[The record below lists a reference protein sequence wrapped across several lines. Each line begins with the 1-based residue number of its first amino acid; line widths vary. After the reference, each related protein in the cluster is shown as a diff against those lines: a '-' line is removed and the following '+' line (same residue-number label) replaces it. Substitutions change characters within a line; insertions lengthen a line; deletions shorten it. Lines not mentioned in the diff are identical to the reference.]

1 MFLNHGKF
9 KWKDNRSIR
18 AGLISWEK
26 FRKVFLYRFFPSE
39 KREDKVEEFINLHQR
54 EISVQEYFLKFTKLS
69 KYASSLVANTRH
81 ETSHFV
87 MGVSYSIEEEC
98 RVEMLHDN
106 MDISSQ
112 MV

>member
-1 MFLNHGKF
+1 MEFHERHKPKIFKKTFLGRF
-9 KWKDNRSIR
+9 CPRDVRE
-18 AGLISWEK
+18 A
-26 FRKVFLYRFFPSE
+26 KV
-39 KREDKVEEFINLHQR
+39 KEFINLH
-54 EISVQEYFLKFTKLS
+54 EGGMSVLYYSLKFTKLS